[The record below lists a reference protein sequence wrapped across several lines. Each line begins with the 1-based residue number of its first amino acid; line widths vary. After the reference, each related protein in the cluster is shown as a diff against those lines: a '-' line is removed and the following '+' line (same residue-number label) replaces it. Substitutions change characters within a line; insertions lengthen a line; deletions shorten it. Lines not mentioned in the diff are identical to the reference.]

1 MLFIDKFLF
10 FQILLYTYIGMRIE
24 VWTMKRIN
32 FPMLLLAIIVVA
44 MFSLVGIAIHY
55 ANFWLVGLFLLL
67 GFAFMGFGLKIRK
80 TGSASE
86 S

>member
-1 MLFIDKFLF
+1 
-10 FQILLYTYIGMRIE
+10 
-24 VWTMKRIN
+24 MKKIN

-67 GFAFMGFGLKIRK
+67 GFAFMAFGLKIRK
-80 TGSASE
+80 TDPANEG
-86 S
+86 